1 MKYLKEF
8 NTESERQSCT
18 DEYKYVSYT
27 EETHKV
33 HAMNIPF
40 FCKLTLSNNEVIEIK
55 GHGVLTRQMFNN
67 VPKND
72 IVKMEIGELCT
83 TIYYTVI
90 SSMNNLTTV
99 IIGNNVSTIYEG
111 NINNCSLLT
120 NIVIG
125 THVGFITISTCHN
138 LTSITCLNPNAP
150 TTFNLDTNTTGTLY
164 VP

>member
-1 MKYLKEF
+1 
-8 NTESERQSCT
+8 
-18 DEYKYVSYT
+18 
-27 EETHKV
+27 
-33 HAMNIPF
+33 MNIPF
-40 FCKLTLSNNEVIEIK
+40 FLKLTLSNNEVVEIK
-55 GHGVLTRQMFNN
+55 GHGELTWQMIT

-72 IVKMEIGELCT
+72 IVKMEIGDLCT
-83 TIYYTVI
+83 TIYYIVI